1 MISVS
6 GTTITMTR
14 GDTAV
19 IQIAITQGASPYV
32 IQSGDEVRFAMRPAG
47 LNSKGT
53 AYKYDVCLDKDID
66 TATLILQIDPEDTYQ
81 LPFGEYVYDIQ
92 LTKADGT
99 VDTFITTATLILAPE
114 VGNEQYNGT

>member
-19 IQIAITQGASPYV
+19 IHVSMTRDGTAYTPVA
-32 IQSGDEVRFAMRPAG
+32 GDEVRFAMRPAG

-53 AYKYDVCLDKDID
+53 EYKYPVCLEKTIPID
-66 TATLILQIDPEDTYQ
+66 TMNLTIEPNDTAE
-81 LPFGEYVYDIQ
+81 LGFGEYVYDIQ
-92 LTKADGT
+92 ITFYDGT
-99 VDTFITTATLILAPE
+99 VDTFITTATLIIAPE
-114 VGNEQYNGT
+114 VE